1 MAHIGHLNV
10 GGSKCNCSIKLEVS
24 RSSPSNH
31 FSSEKLLSYTYLKN
45 VTLSFCL
52 ICSYSNSTHLTCL
65 LFSSRFVA
73 IRTSSILS
81 LPKSNHFYQK
91 LLFHY
96 QNNETSTFMQ
106 ITGVTRQS
114 NWFQYNLYR
123 SMFIYIR

>member
-52 ICSYSNSTHLTCL
+52 ICSYSNTTHLTCL
-65 LFSSRFVA
+65 LLNSLFVA
-73 IRTSSILS
+73 IRTR
-81 LPKSNHFYQK
+81 
-91 LLFHY
+91 Y
-96 QNNETSTFMQ
+96 QNLITSIKNYFFVTKIMKHLLSRKSQ
-106 ITGVTRQS
+106 ELLDSLTDSNIICTGLCLFTLGRL
-114 NWFQYNLYR
+114 W
-123 SMFIYIR
+123 

>member
-52 ICSYSNSTHLTCL
+52 ICSYSNTTHLTCL
-65 LFSSRFVA
+65 LLNSLFVA
-73 IRTSSILS
+73 IRTR
-81 LPKSNHFYQK
+81 
-91 LLFHY
+91 Y
-96 QNNETSTFMQ
+96 QNLITSIKNYFFVTKIMKHLLSRKSQ
-106 ITGVTRQS
+106 ELLDSLTDSNIICTGLCFFTLDRL
-114 NWFQYNLYR
+114 W
-123 SMFIYIR
+123 